1 MHFIHLNSFV
11 KFLMSILIGSIEHVD
26 NKLYEYNNS
35 SS

>member
-11 KFLMSILIGSIEHVD
+11 KFLMSIPIRSIEHVG

-35 SS
+35 SN